1 MYLKQIPNK
10 KAGRTFLAIVE
21 PYLHKESG
29 NTRTKTV
36 LSLGYLEDLI
46 KEMEDP
52 IAHYKQVAKEM
63 TKERNEMRLAL
74 PIKYKPN
81 EKIDATQVQRKNLGY
96 AALSKIYHELGLQT
110 FTVNRQ
116 RNLKIE
122 YSLNEIL
129 KMLVFQRILDPGSKK
144 YMFERK
150 DRYFEKYD
158 FSLADTYRSLSRLAS
173 YTNTLLVSLHKSV
186 TKNYGRDASN
196 VFYDVTNYY
205 FEIEDQD
212 DLRRKG
218 VSKEHRPDPI
228 VQLGLLMDNNGLPI
242 TYKLFSG
249 NTNDCNTLIPV
260 LMDIRK
266 EYGIGRMVVV
276 ADKGLNT
283 GENIACN
290 LIQGDGYVYSQ
301 TIRGATKE
309 LKDYVLDT
317 TGYRKNEEGF
327 KIKSRLSPREIT
339 VTDIQGKKVKVPI
352 DEKQVIFYSEKYAR
366 RAKAEREPTLLKA
379 CKLINNPGKYNKE
392 TSYGAAKYVKN
403 LVFDKKTGEILT
415 VGHRPQLDLEK
426 LRQEELFDG
435 YYAIV
440 TSEYKMSDEEIID
453 TYRGL
458 WKIEESFRI
467 TKSEL
472 EARPVYVSREDHI
485 QAHFLI
491 CFISLLILRILE
503 MKTDRKFSPA
513 RLIESMSRASG
524 SPVDDGLYLFDHYDE
539 ILNVIGDAV
548 NLDFSRKYL
557 RIGEI
562 KKMLAA
568 TKKP

>member
-10 KAGRTFLAIVE
+10 KTGRTFLAIVE

-36 LSLGYLEDLI
+36 LSLGYLEDLR
-46 KEMEDP
+46 KEIDDP
-52 IAHYKQVAKEM
+52 ITHYKQVAREM
-63 TKERNEMRLAL
+63 TQERKEMRLAL
-74 PIKYKPN
+74 PIKYNPG
-81 EKIDATQVQRKNLGY
+81 ETIDTSQVQRKNLGY
-96 AALSKIYHELGLQT
+96 TALSKIYHELGLHT
-110 FTVNRQ
+110 FTINRQ
-116 RNLKIE
+116 RNLKIK

-144 YMFERK
+144 YTFEHK
-150 DRYFEKYD
+150 DMYFEKYD
-158 FSLADTYRSLSRLAS
+158 FSLTDTYRSLSRLAS
-173 YTNTLLVSLHKSV
+173 YTDPLLTSLHKNV
-186 TKNYGRDASN
+186 RKNYGRDTSN
-196 VFYDVTNYY
+196 VYYDVTNYY

-212 DLRRKG
+212 ELRRKG

-228 VQLGLLMDNNGLPI
+228 VQMGLLMDNNGLPI

-266 EYGIGRMVVV
+266 EYDVGRMVVV

-290 LIQGDGYVYSQ
+290 LIQGDGYIYSQ
-301 TIRGATKE
+301 TIRGANKE
-309 LKDYVLDT
+309 LKDHVLDQA
-317 TGYRKNEEGF
+317 GYRKYAEGF
-327 KIKSRLSPREIT
+327 KVKSRLYPREIT
-339 VTDIQGKKVKVPI
+339 VMNKQGRKVKVPV
-352 DEKQVIFYSEKYAR
+352 DEKQVIFYSEKYAH
-366 RAKAEREPTLLKA
+366 RAKIEREPALLKA
-379 CKLINNPGKYNKE
+379 HELVNDPGKYNRE
-392 TSYGAAKYVKN
+392 TSHGAAKYVKD

-415 VGHRPQLDLEK
+415 VGHCPQLDLEK
-426 LRQEELFDG
+426 LHQEELFDG

-440 TSEYKMSDEEIID
+440 TSEYKMSDEDIID

-472 EARPVYVSREDHI
+472 EARPAYVSREDRI
-485 QAHFLI
+485 QAHFLT
-491 CFISLLILRILE
+491 CFISLLMLRILE
-503 MKTDRKFSPA
+503 LKTEHKFSPA
-513 RLIESMSRASG
+513 RLIESINRASG
-524 SPVDDGLYLFDHYDE
+524 SLLDDGLYLFDYFDE
-539 ILNVIGDAV
+539 VLKSIGDAV
-548 NLDFSRKYL
+548 GLDFNRKYL

-562 KKMLAA
+562 NKMLAH